1 MGRWKAVDGGL
12 LAARAARARAELTP
26 APEQPP
32 LSAATLAP
40 FGTLSFQTRKEKFL
54 WDQLYISLIKCSAEK
69 LLSYRYVTFQI
80 VKWL

>member
-32 LSAATLAP
+32 LSAAT
-40 FGTLSFQTRKEKFL
+40 
-54 WDQLYISLIKCSAEK
+54 
-69 LLSYRYVTFQI
+69 
-80 VKWL
+80 